1 MFLTRVHQA
10 AGCSFKVAGR
20 VAAAFPSAAAADQ
33 PAAAAAP
40 NDFLRLEHMRH
51 LVPGFAAGMF
61 VEIAESDCRVDVSS
75 SQLRAAAASAAADA
89 AAAAAAATVVSVS
102 AELDSRG

>member
-75 SQLRAAAASAAADA
+75 SQLRAAAAAAAADA
-89 AAAAAAATVVSVS
+89 AAAAAAANVVSVS

>member
-75 SQLRAAAASAAADA
+75 SQLRAAAAAADA

>member
-75 SQLRAAAASAAADA
+75 SQLRAAAAAAAADA

>member
-1 MFLTRVHQA
+1 M
-10 AGCSFKVAGR
+10 
-20 VAAAFPSAAAADQ
+20 
-33 PAAAAAP
+33 
-40 NDFLRLEHMRH
+40 
-51 LVPGFAAGMF
+51 VPGFAAGMF

-75 SQLRAAAASAAADA
+75 SQLRAAAAAAAADA

>member
-40 NDFLRLEHMRH
+40 NEFLRLEHMRH

-75 SQLRAAAASAAADA
+75 SQLRAAAAAAV
-89 AAAAAAATVVSVS
+89 AAAATAATVVPLS
-102 AELDSRG
+102 AELDGRG